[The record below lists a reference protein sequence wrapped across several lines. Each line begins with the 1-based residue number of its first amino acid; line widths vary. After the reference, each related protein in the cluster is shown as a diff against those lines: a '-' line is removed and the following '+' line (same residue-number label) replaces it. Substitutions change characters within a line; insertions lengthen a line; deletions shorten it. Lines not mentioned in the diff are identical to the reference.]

1 MLTGGG
7 WRAVTLNGVMSGPGS
22 MDYEHD
28 MGPYVQE
35 MVDWLDDEKK
45 VHPCNGESAYKDL
58 EIMMAICRSVV
69 QRGKVKLPLGPGE
82 PELEALKRV
91 LPD

>member
-1 MLTGGG
+1 
-7 WRAVTLNGVMSGPGS
+7 

-35 MVDWLDDEKK
+35 MVEWLDDSTK
-45 VHPCNGESAYKDL
+45 VHPCNGESAFRDF
-58 EIMMAICRSVV
+58 EIMMGICRSVV

-82 PELEALKRV
+82 PELEAMKKALSK
-91 LPD
+91 